1 MKWKK
6 IKVRKIKSKKKLEH
20 KTKEIMKEKKNKGC
34 MRRRRR
40 SEKRGVT
47 GTGQEKKEAKE
58 EN

>member
-1 MKWKK
+1 
-6 IKVRKIKSKKKLEH
+6 
-20 KTKEIMKEKKNKGC
+20 MKEKKNKGC